1 MLIWAVDENSVS
13 AFDLHKFGP
22 IGLLLILTV
31 TLATFVAPGT
41 FSTVLGD
48 PGISPLGTVVITIHD
63 CAGNPVVNA
72 VVQLQ
77 GLSRSQWIYTAPNGV
92 ATLVAPVGNYAVQGG
107 YATFPFNQTI
117 NLGTA
122 GFTAT
127 ETLGAGCSIVGI
139 VIQPISQ
146 LAAAHQSK
154 VSR

>member
-1 MLIWAVDENSVS
+1 MDKNSGS
-13 AFDLHKFGP
+13 AFDLGKFRLVG
-22 IGLLLILTV
+22 ILLILTASLV
-31 TLATFVAPGT
+31 ICATPRTLN
-41 FSTVLGD
+41 TVYGD
-48 PGISPLGTVVITIHD
+48 TGSSPVGTVVVTVLD
-63 CAGNPVVNA
+63 CAGNPVPNA

-77 GLSRSQWIYTAPNGV
+77 GLGKSQWIYTGANGV
-92 ATLVAPVGNYAVQGG
+92 ATLVAPVGNNYTVQGG